1 MDRNV
6 VRRRQRLFRYS
17 VDLFVEMVNKITKRK
32 MNYKCNDADIKSF
45 ENFIGHYGI
54 NVGEEYIRKFLEY
67 QMQSW
72 FNDGTD
78 VDYSRKLRFNWCFGE
93 KAIKRWEKFDI
104 AFSVKITREDIKQR
118 LDINTVKNKTEIN
131 KMVLQLIESEE
142 NHKAKYLNTKR
153 GLLWCI
159 ANTTLY
165 FHKSPKCAICE
176 HKDDCKQTLKE
187 NYNKIYKLRGYGET
201 AC

>member
-17 VDLFVEMVNKITKRK
+17 VDLFIGMLEKATKRRF
-32 MNYKCNDADIKSF
+32 NYKCTTTDISCF
-45 ENFIGHYGI
+45 EKFVDHFGD
-54 NVGEEYIRKFLEY
+54 NVGEEYIRKFTEY

-78 VDYSRKLRFNWCFGE
+78 IDYSRQIRYSWFFGA

-104 AFSVKITREDIKQR
+104 AFNVRTVRNDVKKKY
-118 LDINTVKNKTEIN
+118 DINVIEIKTEIN
-131 KMVLQLIESEE
+131 QMVLQLIDSEE
-142 NHKAKYLNTKR
+142 KHKTKYLNTKR

-165 FHKSPKCAICE
+165 FHKSPKCAICIY
-176 HKDDCKQTLKE
+176 KDDCKQALKE
-187 NYNKIYKLRGYGET
+187 NYKKIYKLRGYGET